1 MGGGRTL
8 VFRRSFVQSWSQL
21 SSMPSARL
29 KLVKLSA
36 AAPSSPFCSKTTRT
50 CFAIPVKSARLG
62 CAVFESAK
70 CNEPISECSVQPR
83 ELAVSAPL
91 YHIPLPPQLHHFS
104 SKSNWQCHY
113 RRWLKNSKA
122 VWLQRLQHQRSI
134 LQFFSVERCAR
145 PRHPPRS
152 RASNPQPKP
161 ALKNSTLEAY
171 GARAA
176 TFKAPRCC
184 VITELRQT
192 QLFQKQK

>member
-1 MGGGRTL
+1 
-8 VFRRSFVQSWSQL
+8 
-21 SSMPSARL
+21 MPSARL
-29 KLVKLSA
+29 KLVKLA
-36 AAPSSPFCSKTTRT
+36 AAASSSPFCSNITRT
-50 CFAIPVKSARLG
+50 CFANPVKNARLG
-62 CAVFESAK
+62 CEVFESGK
-70 CNEPISECSVQPR
+70 CNETISECSVQPR
-83 ELAVSAPL
+83 ELAVAAL
-91 YHIPLPPQLHHFS
+91 HQIPLPPQLHHFS
-104 SKSNWQCHY
+104 SKSNWLCHY

-134 LQFFSVERCAR
+134 LQFFSVERCAG
-145 PRHPPRS
+145 PRRAPRS

-161 ALKNSTLEAY
+161 ALKNSTLEVY